1 MKTIKSLLI
10 MTAVLA
16 TPALAHAADGD
27 SKKSPAVFIASL
39 IAVFAGVGTV
49 FLAVFAANA
58 KKNKK

>member
-27 SKKSPAVFIASL
+27 SKKSVAVSIALFAVFC
-39 IAVFAGVGTV
+39 GVGTV
-49 FLAVFAANA
+49 FLAVAASKA
-58 KKNKK
+58 KKK

>member
-27 SKKSPAVFIASL
+27 SKKSVAIFASL

-49 FLAVFAANA
+49 FLVVYANA
-58 KKNKK
+58 KKKK

>member
-1 MKTIKSLLI
+1 MKTVKTLLASA
-10 MTAVLA
+10 MLLA

-27 SKKSPAVFIASL
+27 SRKSVAIFASL

-58 KKNKK
+58 KKKK

>member
-1 MKTIKSLLI
+1 MNTIKSLLT

-16 TPALAHAADGD
+16 TPALAHAAEGD
-27 SKKSPAVFIASL
+27 SKKSPAVFIAL
-39 IAVFAGVGTV
+39 FAVFCGVGTV

>member
-10 MTAVLA
+10 MAAVLA

-27 SKKSPAVFIASL
+27 SKKSVAIFAAL
-39 IAVFAGVGTV
+39 IAVFAGVGTT
-49 FLAVFAANA
+49 FLAVYAANV